1 MKVILLQ
8 DVYKHGVAG
17 EIVDVADGFA
27 RNYLIPSKRA
37 AKATDAELKRMDRLM
52 AAAAERRKSYEALLN
67 ELGRKIDR
75 ANLTFFRRA
84 ASTGKLFGSVTTQEM
99 AEELNT
105 ITGVDI
111 NRRRIAIQQVRD
123 VGMHEIPVRLGT
135 EVSPVLFVRVIPED
149 QRVEYERQRE
159 AHKEGLINSIE
170 FDEKGNIV
178 VRDLNKLRANRV
190 KAEEEAALAAERAAA
205 EQATKLAEAAPEAE
219 AEVTAEA

>member
-205 EQATKLAEAAPEAE
+205 EQATKLAEAAAAPE

>member
-75 ANLTFFRRA
+75 ANLTFFSRA

-205 EQATKLAEAAPEAE
+205 EQATKLAEAAAAPE